1 MIPITLSWPL
11 HRSLITFEISKI
23 FERFPFES
31 DMQNFPLDLPIFYED
46 NSRIS
51 FHNYRDEIFFWRIQK
66 KKNHE
71 SSVRFQII
79 WINTWDNVNT
89 RIYLLFLKEKWIS
102 VNVVTKMKQQI
113 LINEP
118 TKITNVKFLISKNFI
133 TTEQYEQPTLFAIH
147 FFYYTFYFTII

>member
-1 MIPITLSWPL
+1 MFTLMHSLFSITFIEIFLHFVKVNDLDYKIESLCITDIYKVIYATIMIPITLSWPL

-66 KKNHE
+66 KNHE
-71 SSVRFQII
+71 SSVRF
-79 WINTWDNVNT
+79 
-89 RIYLLFLKEKWIS
+89 
-102 VNVVTKMKQQI
+102 
-113 LINEP
+113 
-118 TKITNVKFLISKNFI
+118 
-133 TTEQYEQPTLFAIH
+133 
-147 FFYYTFYFTII
+147 